1 MFSRAHI
8 YIRGLRGLPITVFG
22 LVICAIFSVAI
33 INSPPV
39 QAIEN
44 PLTVLEKGARGWYA
58 LRFIRDH
65 NRVNG
70 TPISPEDV
78 DKMFYIPESG
88 LDRSCFEKD
97 AGYLLEPTKGVM
109 ARDSGALCV
118 AGGDTTADSA
128 LNAALQSIGYDRT
141 TFIVAMGYTKQASG
155 MYEGGDITD
164 ARLNSALAKASV
176 SPDFKGSQLNM
187 PGIGSEPAAWM
198 QYFDLV
204 TGIEKGACL
213 KAGLREFPDP
223 AGNISLVE
231 TDESG
236 GLVVKKYRVEA
247 QSKSVKV
254 AVGAQ
259 ISCAQ
264 AVERLGDGD
273 GGKARSLAAA
283 YNSLIAAAPKTCE
296 QMYFGEATDANL
308 NACIDGFNN
317 KTTPGYCSKYGPGTP
332 TYNACVAGQ
341 SASGTTGVTPID
353 APAPAA
359 VPGEKTQ
366 TCGISSI
373 GWIVCPVMT
382 FLADINDKAYGFIA
396 ENFLSMDATKY
407 FSDSNTKVAWEVFR
421 NYSNVIFIIMFLI
434 IVYSQVTSA
443 GISNYGIKKMLPRLL
458 IVAILVNISY
468 YICVLAVDVSNILG
482 YGVQEMF
489 AAIIP
494 EASSGGTGGVIKGF
508 DGSPL
513 LWGGIIAGAIA
524 GTAMTIG
531 LAASVPVLLSALIA
545 LAMILLILVGR
556 KAIIILLVVISPLAF
571 AASLLPN
578 TESLYKKWWK
588 MFSSLLLLFP
598 VIAAVFGG
606 SRLAASI
613 LASIDGNLETQV
625 AALAASVIPF
635 FVVPSLLKGAL
646 AATGSLGAKLQGAA
660 NKATGN
666 VSSRAKSGAK
676 STFNRRTAPIQDAW
690 KYRKQS
696 REIERAKRR
705 GSGGART
712 RVLGAV
718 GGGNYADKLATQAAS
733 LEENEFNEQVKSA
746 SSDVSTTATSAALGS
761 GKNMDGDY
769 DMSAFHAASD
779 AKKAAIIEHVMAK
792 GSFDERR
799 ALVEASGGLTGA
811 NASRLRKRIS
821 EGVYAKGDQNIYG
834 AGIGS
839 KIITGAVTD
848 GKVLREETLKN
859 INDGHV
865 SAEHLVQGESATE
878 YMVDTATG
886 ATQDKF
892 DSAGNQTKRG
902 AATGVGAAAD
912 HASAKAALKASY
924 TNAQTNTGTRSK
936 LNGAYNATLGRVV

>member
-8 YIRGLRGLPITVFG
+8 YIRGLRGLPVTLFG
-22 LVICAIFSVAI
+22 LVICAIISVVVITSVPA
-33 INSPPV
+33 

-44 PLTVLEKGARGWYA
+44 PLTTLEKGARGWYA

-65 NRVNG
+65 NRADG
-70 TPISPEDV
+70 SPISPEDV
-78 DKMFYIPESG
+78 DKMFYVPEPG
-88 LDRSCFEKD
+88 LDRSCFEKN

-109 ARDSGALCV
+109 ARDSGMLCI
-118 AGGDTTADSA
+118 AGGDTTADNA
-128 LNAALQSIGYDRT
+128 FNAAFQAIGYDRT
-141 TFIVAMGYTKQASG
+141 TFIVAMGYSKQASG

-164 ARLNSALAKASV
+164 ARLNSALSNAKV
-176 SPDFKGSQLNM
+176 SADLTGSKLGM
-187 PGIGSEPAAWM
+187 PSIGNEPAAWM

-204 TGIEKGACL
+204 AGIEKGACL

-231 TDESG
+231 TDGSG
-236 GLVVKKYRVEA
+236 GLVVKKYKVEA

-254 AVGAQ
+254 AVGAE

-273 GGKARSLAAA
+273 GGKARSLVAA
-283 YNSLIAAAPKTCE
+283 YNSLVAAAPKTCE

-531 LAASVPVLLSALIA
+531 LAASVPVLLSALVA

-666 VSSRAKSGAK
+666 VSSRARSGAK
-676 STFNRRTAPIQDAW
+676 STFDRRTAPIQDAW
-690 KYRKQS
+690 KYRKQQ
-696 REIERAKRR
+696 REIRRARKIGEGTLRR
-705 GSGGART
+705 GA
-712 RVLGAV
+712 LGVV
-718 GGGNYADKLATQAAS
+718 GGGGYSSKLATQAAA
-733 LEENEFNEQVKSA
+733 LEDKEYEEGVSAAKSSFAGKTFEDINNLALDPSA
-746 SSDVSTTATSAALGS
+746 S
-761 GKNMDGDY
+761 
-769 DMSAFHAASD
+769 
-779 AKKAAIIEHVMAK
+779 EHVRTAAVRHVMEK
-792 GSFDERR
+792 GNFSQRR
-799 ALVEASGGLTGA
+799 ALVEASSGMSSAQKSAVVNGVM
-811 NASRLRKRIS
+811 SR
-821 EGVYAKGDQNIYG
+821 GDQAVYG
-834 AGIGS
+834 AKVGDAIVRGEVNGS
-839 KIITGAVTD
+839 NIENYVAQNIAD
-848 GKVLREETLKN
+848 GKIKAETMVLDADATKL
-859 INDGHV
+859 IADV
-865 SAEHLVQGESATE
+865 STGGRTYDIKDSAGVTTTRGISATE
-878 YMVDTATG
+878 RASVRT
-886 ATQDKF
+886 
-892 DSAGNQTKRG
+892 
-902 AATGVGAAAD
+902 AAAD
-912 HASAKAALKASY
+912 AETLSSTSSKVSE
-924 TNAQTNTGTRSK
+924 NFRAQFRR
-936 LNGAYNATLGRVV
+936 L

>member
-8 YIRGLRGLPITVFG
+8 YIRGLRGLPVTLFG
-22 LVICAIFSVAI
+22 LVICAIVSVVVITSVPA
-33 INSPPV
+33 

-44 PLTVLEKGARGWYA
+44 PLTTLEKGARGWYA

-65 NRVNG
+65 NNADG
-70 TPISPEDV
+70 SPISPEDV
-78 DKMFYIPESG
+78 DKMLYVPEPR
-88 LDRSCFEKD
+88 LDRWCFEKN

-109 ARDSGALCV
+109 ARDSGMLCI
-118 AGGDTTADSA
+118 AGGDTTADNA
-128 LNAALQSIGYDRT
+128 FNAAFQAIGYDRT
-141 TFIVAMGYTKQASG
+141 TFIVAMGYSKQASG

-164 ARLNSALAKASV
+164 ARLNSALSNAKV
-176 SPDFKGSQLNM
+176 SADLTGSKLGM
-187 PGIGSEPAAWM
+187 PSIGNEPAAWM

-204 TGIEKGACL
+204 AGIEKGACL

-231 TDESG
+231 TDGSG
-236 GLVVKKYRVEA
+236 GLVVKKYKVEA

-254 AVGAQ
+254 AVGAE

-273 GGKARSLAAA
+273 GGKARSLVAA
-283 YNSLIAAAPKTCE
+283 YNSLVAAAPKTCE

-531 LAASVPVLLSALIA
+531 LAASVPVLLSALVA

-666 VSSRAKSGAK
+666 VSSRARSGAK
-676 STFNRRTAPIQDAW
+676 STFDRRTAPIQDAW
-690 KYRKQS
+690 KYRKQQ
-696 REIERAKRR
+696 REIRRARKIGEGTLRR
-705 GSGGART
+705 GA
-712 RVLGAV
+712 LGVV
-718 GGGNYADKLATQAAS
+718 GGGGYSNKLATQAAA
-733 LEENEFNEQVKSA
+733 LEDKEYEEGVSAAKSSFAGKTFEDINNLALDPSA
-746 SSDVSTTATSAALGS
+746 S
-761 GKNMDGDY
+761 
-769 DMSAFHAASD
+769 
-779 AKKAAIIEHVMAK
+779 EHVRTAAVRHVMEK
-792 GSFDERR
+792 GNFSQRR
-799 ALVEASGGLTGA
+799 ALVEASSGMSSAQKSAVVNGVM
-811 NASRLRKRIS
+811 SR
-821 EGVYAKGDQNIYG
+821 GDQAVYG
-834 AGIGS
+834 AKVGDAIVRGEVNGS
-839 KIITGAVTD
+839 NIENYVAQNIAD
-848 GKVLREETLKN
+848 GKIKAETMVLDADATKL
-859 INDGHV
+859 IADV
-865 SAEHLVQGESATE
+865 STGGRTYDIKDSAGVTTTRGISATE
-878 YMVDTATG
+878 RASVRT
-886 ATQDKF
+886 
-892 DSAGNQTKRG
+892 
-902 AATGVGAAAD
+902 AAAD
-912 HASAKAALKASY
+912 AETLSSTSSKVSE
-924 TNAQTNTGTRSK
+924 NFRAQFRR
-936 LNGAYNATLGRVV
+936 L

>member
-8 YIRGLRGLPITVFG
+8 YIRGLRGLPVTLFG
-22 LVICAIFSVAI
+22 LVICAIVSVVVITSVPAH
-33 INSPPV
+33 
-39 QAIEN
+39 AIEN
-44 PLTVLEKGARGWYA
+44 PLTTLEKGARGWYA

-65 NRVNG
+65 NRADG
-70 TPISPEDV
+70 SPISPEDV
-78 DKMFYIPESG
+78 DKMFYVPEPG
-88 LDRSCFEKD
+88 LDRSCFEKN

-109 ARDSGALCV
+109 ARDSGMLCI

-128 LNAALQSIGYDRT
+128 FNAAFQAIGYDRT
-141 TFIVAMGYTKQASG
+141 TFIVAMGYSKQASG

-164 ARLNSALAKASV
+164 ARLNSALSNAKV
-176 SPDFKGSQLNM
+176 SADLTGSKLGM
-187 PGIGSEPAAWM
+187 PSIGNEPAAWM

-204 TGIEKGACL
+204 AGIEKGACL

-231 TDESG
+231 TDGSG
-236 GLVVKKYRVEA
+236 GLVVKKYKVEA

-254 AVGAQ
+254 AVGAE

-273 GGKARSLAAA
+273 GGKARSLVAA
-283 YNSLIAAAPKTCE
+283 YNSLVAAAPKTCE

-531 LAASVPVLLSALIA
+531 LAVSVPVLLSALVA

-666 VSSRAKSGAK
+666 VSSRARSGAK
-676 STFNRRTAPIQDAW
+676 STFDRRTAPIQDAW
-690 KYRKQS
+690 KYRKQQ
-696 REIERAKRR
+696 REIRRARKIGEGTLRR
-705 GSGGART
+705 GA
-712 RVLGAV
+712 LGVV
-718 GGGNYADKLATQAAS
+718 GGGGYSNKLATQAAA
-733 LEENEFNEQVKSA
+733 LEDKEYEEGVSAAKSSFAGKTFEDINNLALDPSA
-746 SSDVSTTATSAALGS
+746 S
-761 GKNMDGDY
+761 
-769 DMSAFHAASD
+769 
-779 AKKAAIIEHVMAK
+779 EHVRTAAVRHVMEK
-792 GSFDERR
+792 GNFSQRR
-799 ALVEASGGLTGA
+799 ALVEASSGMSSAQKSAVVNGVM
-811 NASRLRKRIS
+811 SR
-821 EGVYAKGDQNIYG
+821 GDQAVYG
-834 AGIGS
+834 AKVGDAIVRGEVNGS
-839 KIITGAVTD
+839 NIENYVAQNIAD
-848 GKVLREETLKN
+848 GKIKAETMVLDADATKL
-859 INDGHV
+859 IADV
-865 SAEHLVQGESATE
+865 STGGRTYDIKDSAGVTTTRGISATE
-878 YMVDTATG
+878 RASVRT
-886 ATQDKF
+886 
-892 DSAGNQTKRG
+892 
-902 AATGVGAAAD
+902 AAAD
-912 HASAKAALKASY
+912 AETLSSTSSKVSE
-924 TNAQTNTGTRSK
+924 NFRAQFRR
-936 LNGAYNATLGRVV
+936 L

>member
-8 YIRGLRGLPITVFG
+8 YIRGLRGLPVTLFG
-22 LVICAIFSVAI
+22 LVICAIVSVVVVTSVPA
-33 INSPPV
+33 

-44 PLTVLEKGARGWYA
+44 PLTTLEKGARGWYA

-65 NRVNG
+65 NRASGPPLSEGMTQEV
-70 TPISPEDV
+70 V
-78 DKMFYIPESG
+78 DKMQYVPQSG
-88 LDRSCFEKD
+88 QAPDCFDYKS
-97 AGYLLEPTKGVM
+97 GYLLEPSRGVI
-109 ARDSGALCV
+109 ARNGYFGCFSGDA
-118 AGGDTTADSA
+118 TAENA
-128 LNAALQSIGYDRT
+128 FNAAFQGIGYDRT
-141 TFIVAMGYTKQASG
+141 SFITTLGYRKDESG
-155 MYEGGDITD
+155 LYKGGSMSE
-164 ARLNSALAKASV
+164 SALSAALS
-176 SPDFKGSQLNM
+176 SANISSDTKGSVLGM
-187 PGIGSEPAAWM
+187 PGIGGEPAAWM

-231 TDESG
+231 TDGSG
-236 GLVVKKYRVEA
+236 GLVIKKYKVEA

-254 AVGAQ
+254 AVGAE
-259 ISCAQ
+259 ITCAQ

-273 GGKARSLAAA
+273 GGKARSLVAA
-283 YNSLIAAAPKTCE
+283 YNSLVAAAPKTCE

-332 TYNACVAGQ
+332 TYNACLAGQ
-341 SASGTTGVTPID
+341 SASGTTGTTPID

-359 VPGEKTQ
+359 TPGEKTQ

-373 GWIVCPVMT
+373 GWMVCPVMT

-531 LAASVPVLLSALIA
+531 LAASVPVLLSALVA

-556 KAIIILLVVISPLAF
+556 KAIIILLVIISPLAF

-578 TESLYKKWWK
+578 TENLYKKWWK

-625 AALAASVIPF
+625 AALATSVIPF

-733 LEENEFNEQVKSA
+733 LEENEFNEEVKSA
-746 SSDVSTTATSAALGS
+746 SAEIGTQTTGDALS
-761 GKNMDGDY
+761 Q
-769 DMSAFHAASD
+769 FHGASE
-779 AKKAAIIEHVMAK
+779 AKQAAIIEHVMSK
-792 GSFDERR
+792 GSFNERR
-799 ALVEASGGLTGA
+799 QLVEASGGLMGK
-811 NASRLRKRIS
+811 NNLRLRKRIS

-834 AGIGS
+834 TGIGAQIVS
-839 KIITGAVTD
+839 GRVGSEADLRTQTLNNITS
-848 GKVLREETLKN
+848 
-859 INDGHV
+859 GHV
-865 SAEHLVQGESATE
+865 SAEHIVQGESATE

-886 ATQDKF
+886 AT
-892 DSAGNQTKRG
+892 AGG
-902 AATGVGAAAD
+902 AATGVGTAAD
-912 HASAKAALKASY
+912 YTTATAALRASHA
-924 TNAQTNTGTRSK
+924 NARTNTGTRSK
-936 LNGAYNATLGRVV
+936 LNGAYNATLGRL

>member
-8 YIRGLRGLPITVFG
+8 YIRGLRGLPVTLFG
-22 LVICAIFSVAI
+22 LVICAIVSVVVITSVPA
-33 INSPPV
+33 

-44 PLTVLEKGARGWYA
+44 PLTTLEKGARGWYA

-65 NRVNG
+65 NRADG
-70 TPISPEDV
+70 SPISPENV
-78 DKMFYIPESG
+78 DKMFYVPEPG
-88 LDRSCFEKD
+88 LDRSCFEKN

-109 ARDSGALCV
+109 ARDSGMLCV

-128 LNAALQSIGYDRT
+128 FNAAFQAIGYDRT
-141 TFIVAMGYTKQASG
+141 TFIVAMGYSKQASG

-164 ARLNSALAKASV
+164 ARLNSALSNAKV
-176 SPDFKGSQLNM
+176 SADLTGSKLGM
-187 PGIGSEPAAWM
+187 PSIGNEPAAWM

-231 TDESG
+231 TDGSG
-236 GLVVKKYRVEA
+236 GLVVKKYKVEA

-254 AVGAQ
+254 AVGAE

-273 GGKARSLAAA
+273 GGKARSLVAA
-283 YNSLIAAAPKTCE
+283 YNSLVAAAPKTCE
-296 QMYFGEATDANL
+296 QMYARDDAAL

-332 TYNACVAGQ
+332 TYNACLAGQ

-531 LAASVPVLLSALIA
+531 LAASVPVLLSALVA

-666 VSSRAKSGAK
+666 VSSRARSGAK
-676 STFNRRTAPIQDAW
+676 STFDRRTAPIQDAW
-690 KYRKQS
+690 KYRKQQ
-696 REIERAKRR
+696 REIRRARKIGEGTLRR
-705 GSGGART
+705 GA
-712 RVLGAV
+712 LGVV
-718 GGGNYADKLATQAAS
+718 GGGGYSNKLATQAAA
-733 LEENEFNEQVKSA
+733 LEDKEYEEGVSAAKSSFAGKTFEDINNLALDPSA
-746 SSDVSTTATSAALGS
+746 S
-761 GKNMDGDY
+761 
-769 DMSAFHAASD
+769 
-779 AKKAAIIEHVMAK
+779 EHVRTAAVRHVMEK
-792 GSFDERR
+792 GNFSQRR
-799 ALVEASGGLTGA
+799 ALVEASSGMSSAQKSAVVNGVM
-811 NASRLRKRIS
+811 SR
-821 EGVYAKGDQNIYG
+821 GDQAVYG
-834 AGIGS
+834 AKVGDAIVRGEVNGS
-839 KIITGAVTD
+839 NVENYVAQNIAD
-848 GKVLREETLKN
+848 GKIKAETMVLDADATKL
-859 INDGHV
+859 IADV
-865 SAEHLVQGESATE
+865 STGGRTYDIKDSAGVTTTRGISATE
-878 YMVDTATG
+878 QASVRA
-886 ATQDKF
+886 
-892 DSAGNQTKRG
+892 
-902 AATGVGAAAD
+902 AAAD
-912 HASAKAALKASY
+912 AETLSSTSSKVSE
-924 TNAQTNTGTRSK
+924 NFRAQFRR
-936 LNGAYNATLGRVV
+936 L